1 MPEAILVKLV
11 CSAFFSS
18 SHGRSYSTRYTKYPA
33 SHGGG
38 SHQAGGLAALAAIRV
53 VFVQDFHLHLP
64 YCKSELGY
72 VNV

>member
-38 SHQAGGLAALAAIRV
+38 SHQAGGLAALAAIR
-53 VFVQDFHLHLP
+53 
-64 YCKSELGY
+64 ELCLFRISTY
-72 VNV
+72 TYPTANQSLDM